1 MTPYT
6 YQQFVTESFAKLD
19 GQVHE
24 MIGKGESTEA
34 LLAAALGNLQGI
46 FEHLAKRIDE
56 LAIPT

>member
-19 GQVHE
+19 SQAHE
-24 MIGKGESTEA
+24 MIDKGENAEA
-34 LLAAALGNLQGI
+34 LLAVVGNLQGVL
-46 FEHLAKRIDE
+46 EHLARRIDE